1 MADTKSVGAKNLGGN
16 GVLYT
21 DRRDF
26 YIKPNVVKELWTDVT
41 PFTTVIAN
49 QNTMTGMADPIF
61 KMFEHRNP
69 WVKQQFQLEGDVA
82 SVASGAKSAAIALD
96 DSSFVDATGK
106 NIAGIEK
113 GANLVGLEL
122 QFFASTGATGEGA
135 PTGASLGHGIV
146 TEYTDSSSADSST
159 IKFVN
164 VGKDALDLP
173 NDPWCMVI
181 GNAQG
186 EGTGSPTAWSDD
198 ISVVYNST
206 QIFKT
211 PLEITGTLLEASLRG
226 ESKELA
232 RIRAMKSQEHKIQKE
247 RAFLFGSNPKGISG
261 GFADLEDVT
270 DKNGN
275 TLRTTMGI
283 VSALEQYGNSTA
295 TSYEQNV
302 FASSALADY
311 NAFVDAMEKVFQYV
325 PTAGTKRCFVG
336 AGALGYF
343 SKLGGSAGFASDS
356 GWNVGLDSMQRDAL
370 GFNYRTLDTPHG
382 QLQLIP
388 TPALRGQYNKH
399 MVMITDENLF
409 HAQYRAPQFQ
419 ASIQANDYDGVKDQY
434 MSDEGIG
441 ISLLESHA
449 LMVAP

>member
-1 MADTKSVGAKNLGGN
+1 MANTKVVGAKNLGGD

-49 QNTMTGMADPIF
+49 QNTMSGLTDPLF
-61 KMFEHRNP
+61 KMFEHKNP
-69 WVKQQFQLEGDVA
+69 WVKQQFAIDTAVTAPNWGGSSIAAA
-82 SVASGAKSAAIALD
+82 SNVKSANITISNVPSTDGIEL
-96 DSSFVDATGK
+96 GK
-106 NIAGIEK
+106 NLI
-113 GANLVGLEL
+113 GLEL
-122 QFFASTGATGEGA
+122 EIMSAAHVPKFRCFVADAATDGTTMSVVA
-135 PTGASLGHGIV
+135 LDNV
-146 TEYTDSSSADSST
+146 TSSA
-159 IKFVN
+159 F
-164 VGKDALDLP
+164 A
-173 NDPWCMVI
+173 NDDYAMVI
-181 GNAQG
+181 GSAFG
-186 EGTGSPTAWSDD
+186 EGTGSPEAWSDD

-261 GFADLEDVT
+261 GFADLEALT
-270 DKNGN
+270 DSAGN
-275 TLRTTMGI
+275 TVRTTMGI
-283 VSALEQYGNSTA
+283 VSALKQYGNSTA
-295 TSYEQNV
+295 ASYEQNV

-311 NAFVDAMEKVFQYV
+311 GSFVDAMEKIFQYV
-325 PTAGTKRCFVG
+325 PTAGSKRCFVG

-343 SKLGGSAGFASDS
+343 SKLGGSSGFASDS
-356 GWNVGLDSMQRDAL
+356 GWNVGLDDMKRDSL

-388 TPALRGQYNKH
+388 TPALRGPYNKH
-399 MVMITDENLF
+399 MLMVSDENLF

-441 ISLLESHA
+441 ISQLESHA

>member
-1 MADTKSVGAKNLGGN
+1 MANAQKTVGAKNLGGN

-26 YIKPNVVKELWTDVT
+26 YIKPTVVKELWTDVT

-49 QNTMTGMADPIF
+49 QNTMSGLTDPLF
-61 KMFEHRNP
+61 KMFEHKNP
-69 WVKQQFQLEGDVA
+69 WVKQQFQIDTTVTAPNWTGTGTAAEKAAGSNKKSQDITI
-82 SVASGAKSAAIALD
+82 SGAE
-96 DSSFVDATGK
+96 
-106 NIAGIEK
+106 GIEL
-113 GANLVGLEL
+113 GANLAGLEL
-122 QFFASTGATGEGA
+122 E
-135 PTGASLGHGIV
+135 IM
-146 TEYTDSSSADSST
+146 SST
-159 IKFVN
+159 NVPKFRCFVSEATTTTMK
-164 VGKDALDLP
+164 VVALDNVTTSAFAN
-173 NDPWCMVI
+173 NDYAMII
-181 GNAQG
+181 GSAFG
-186 EGTGSPTAWSDD
+186 EGTGSPEAWSDD

-261 GFADLEDVT
+261 GFANIEDLT
-270 DKNGN
+270 DKAGN
-275 TLRTTMGI
+275 TVRTTMGI
-283 VSALEQYGNSTA
+283 VSALKQYGNDTA
-295 TSYEQNV
+295 ASYEQNV
-302 FASSALADY
+302 FGSGALADY
-311 NAFVDAMEKVFQYV
+311 SSFVDAMEKVFQYV
-325 PTAGTKRCFVG
+325 PTAGSKRCFVG

-356 GWNVGLDSMQRDAL
+356 GWNVGLDDMKRDSL

-388 TPALRGQYNKH
+388 TPALRGPYNKH
-399 MVMITDENLF
+399 MLMVSDENLF

-441 ISLLESHA
+441 ISQLESHA

>member
-1 MADTKSVGAKNLGGN
+1 MANTKVVGAKNLGGD

-49 QNTMTGMADPIF
+49 QSTMSGLADPLF
-61 KMFEHRNP
+61 KMFEHKNP
-69 WVKQQFQLEGDVA
+69 WVKQQFAIDTAVA
-82 SVASGAKSAAIALD
+82 ANAWGGSGVAAASNVKSA
-96 DSSFVDATGK
+96 
-106 NIAGIEK
+106 NISVSAAEGIQL

-122 QFFASTGATGEGA
+122 EIMSAAHAPKFRCFVAAATA
-135 PTGASLGHGIV
+135 TTMSV
-146 TEYTDSSSADSST
+146 
-159 IKFVN
+159 V
-164 VGKDALDLP
+164 ALD
-173 NDPWCMVI
+173 NVATSAFAATDYAMII
-181 GNAQG
+181 GSAFG
-186 EGTGSPTAWSDD
+186 EGTGSPEAWSDD

-211 PLEITGTLLEASLRG
+211 PLEITGTLLETSLRG

-261 GFADLEDVT
+261 GFADLEALT
-270 DKNGN
+270 DSAGN
-275 TLRTTMGI
+275 TVRTTMGI
-283 VSALEQYGNSTA
+283 VSALKQYGNSTA
-295 TSYEQNV
+295 ASYEQNV
-302 FASSALADY
+302 FASTALADY
-311 NAFVDAMEKVFQYV
+311 SSFVDAMEKVFQYV
-325 PTAGTKRCFVG
+325 PTAGSKRCFVG

-356 GWNVGLDSMQRDAL
+356 GWNVGLDSMQRDSL
-370 GFNYRTLDTPHG
+370 GFNYRNLDTPHG

-388 TPALRGQYNKH
+388 TPALRGPYNKH
-399 MVMITDENLF
+399 MLMVSDENLF

-419 ASIQANDYDGVKDQY
+419 AGIQANDYDGVKDQY
-434 MSDEGIG
+434 MSDEGVG
-441 ISLLESHA
+441 ISQLESHA